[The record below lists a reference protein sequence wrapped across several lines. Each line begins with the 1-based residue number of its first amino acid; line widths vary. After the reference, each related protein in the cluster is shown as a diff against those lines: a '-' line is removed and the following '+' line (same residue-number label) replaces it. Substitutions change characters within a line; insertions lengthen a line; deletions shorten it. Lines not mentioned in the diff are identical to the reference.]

1 MYEVY
6 KDIPGY
12 EGLYKIS
19 RTGDIVSFN
28 SGKGKPRLRA
38 HSIHVDRHFIIL
50 SRDGINKRFPVA
62 NLVAETFGLPNPN
75 GYKTI
80 AFKDGNFHNLNLD
93 NLEWAPLGKAR
104 KEISAEARA
113 RQVETRKK
121 NGFKPPD
128 STFNVIRRKVAAYN
142 DEGNWVATFRSVAD
156 AQRIV
161 GGSIGQ
167 ALIHGCHA
175 GGYYWKY
182 VEDEKTML

>member
-1 MYEVY
+1 MYEDY

-19 RTGDIVSFN
+19 RTGNIVSFN

-50 SRDGINKRFPVA
+50 SKDGINKRYPVA

-80 AFKDGNFHNLNLD
+80 AFKDGNFHNLSLD
-93 NLEWAPLGKAR
+93 NLEWAPLSRAR

-113 RQVETRKK
+113 RAAATLRAK
-121 NGFKPPD
+121 GHKP
-128 STFNVIRRKVAAYN
+128 SERALNTLRRKVSAY
-142 DEGNWVATFRSVAD
+142 DDDGNWVASFRSVAD
-156 AQRIV
+156 ANKIV

-167 ALIHGCHA
+167 ALIKGCRA
-175 GGYYWKY
+175 GGYYWRY
-182 VEDEKTML
+182 D